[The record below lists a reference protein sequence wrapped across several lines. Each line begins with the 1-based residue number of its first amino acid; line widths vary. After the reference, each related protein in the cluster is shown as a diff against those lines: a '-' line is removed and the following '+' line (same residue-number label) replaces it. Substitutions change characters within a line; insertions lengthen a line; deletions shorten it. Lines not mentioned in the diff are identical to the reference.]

1 MDIRIIHIQK
11 KTKTFLLEDW
21 MRILRHCMRTIKL
34 NHFKKNMLFVELFY
48 IVLSLNGTVIGYLGR
63 LYALYVKLL
72 FPKVIQ
78 YF

>member
-1 MDIRIIHIQK
+1 
-11 KTKTFLLEDW
+11 
-21 MRILRHCMRTIKL
+21 MRTIKL

-63 LYALYVKLL
+63 FYALYVKFL
-72 FPKVIQ
+72 FPKVSQ